1 MSVRMMKVLES
12 EVEGMLS
19 RIASKYGIAMSELK
33 ACAYGEVECANSN
46 LELEVLEVSSGIVYD
61 ADVESEWLLE
71 VPSVSVEE
79 EDVKEKTYEVLSKLC
94 EDLEKCGS
102 MVELEVTWLRGM
114 TMECIDLCKSDAILN
129 GKYEEALFRYG
140 VMSESFESG
149 SNGVEESKS
158 EVVME
163 NSLSLMEESYQYAPV
178 SVPTVE
184 APVVV
189 VPTVEVPVVVSKK
202 VVKEK
207 VAKEKVAKAKVVK
220 EKVVKSP
227 PVSTVVSACE
237 SASAS
242 ASASACVS
250 EVVLS
255 AGEASCVAS
264 AGVAKKV
271 AKEKVVKEKKE
282 KPVKEKKVKESVY
295 RGGVFASLVTESVVE
310 SVREES
316 VCASESVRE
325 ESEEESS
332 SRCYIVSKKEAA
344 CAAAKK
350 MSSGLPKLSR

>member
-1 MSVRMMKVLES
+1 
-12 EVEGMLS
+12 MLS

-46 LELEVLEVSSGIVYD
+46 LVSEVMVDEGGLCVSELEVLSSGIVYA

-71 VPSVSVEE
+71 VPSVEDDS
-79 EDVKEKTYEVLSKLC
+79 DVKEKTYEVLSKLC
-94 EDLEKCGS
+94 EDVEKCGS

-129 GKYEEALFRYG
+129 VKYEEALFRYG

-158 EVVME
+158 EVVVE

-178 SVPTVE
+178 SVPVSVPTVE

-189 VPTVEVPVVVSKK
+189 VPTVETPEKK
-202 VVKEK
+202 VV
-207 VAKEKVAKAKVVK
+207 KAKVVK
-220 EKVVKSP
+220 EKAAKAKVEKVNP
-227 PVSTVVSACE
+227 ISTVVSASE
-237 SASAS
+237 SAR
-242 ASASACVS
+242 ASACVS

-255 AGEASCVAS
+255 AGEASCVASCVAS

-282 KPVKEKKVKESVY
+282 KPVKEKVVKEKKVKESVY
-295 RGGVFASLVTESVVE
+295 RGGVFASLVTESLVAE

-316 VCASESVRE
+316 VCASESASARE

-344 CAAAKK
+344 SAAAKK